1 MEHSPRY
8 YVTKKSLCKF
18 EKIKIISSIFSN
30 HNALRL
36 EINYNLK
43 IAKSTNVEAKQ
54 YVTNEW
60 ITEEI
65 QK

>member
-1 MEHSPRY
+1 MSQ
-8 YVTKKSLCKF
+8 KSLCKF
-18 EKIKIISSIFSN
+18 EKIEIISSIFSN

-43 IAKSTNVEAKQ
+43 IAKTTNVEAKQ
-54 YVTNEW
+54 YATNEW